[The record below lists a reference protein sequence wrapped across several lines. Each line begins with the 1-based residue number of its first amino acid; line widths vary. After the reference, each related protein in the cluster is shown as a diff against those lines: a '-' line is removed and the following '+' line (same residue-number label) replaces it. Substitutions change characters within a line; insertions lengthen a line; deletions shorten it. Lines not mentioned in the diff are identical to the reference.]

1 MGSEMCIRDSSYYWN
16 NQEATDISLVD
27 GWFRTG
33 DVAHQDEDG
42 FYWFDDRL
50 KHVVISGGENIY
62 PAELE
67 RVIREI
73 PGVDEVAVVAR
84 SDDRWG
90 EVPVAVVVGS
100 VNRDSVLRS
109 CESLARFKR
118 PKDVVFVDTLPRN
131 ALGKIQVQEVRKLI
145 S

>member
-1 MGSEMCIRDSSYYWN
+1 MYKR
-16 NQEATDISLVD
+16 Q
-27 GWFRTG
+27 
-33 DVAHQDEDG
+33 

-73 PGVDEVAVVAR
+73 DGVDEVSVVAKA
-84 SDDRWG
+84 DERWG
-90 EVPVAVVVGS
+90 EVPVAVIVGS
-100 VNRDSVLRS
+100 VDRDTVLGS

-118 PKDVVFVDTLPRN
+118 PKEVVFVEALPRN
-131 ALGKIQVQEVRKLI
+131 ALGKIQVQEVRKLVN
-145 S
+145 